1 MDKELTEMML
11 DYFVLLLWINIGLLF
26 LLLNTKNRLLLCCDL
41 LDITSECS
49 SLEELRQCYFKVTSE
64 NQSYIFYCIRFMVN
78 ALFFFGFFTFS
89 INSSRFIERGL
100 ILGSVVGAVLFNH
113 DNLKEFM
120 FENDIFNNTHL

>member
-1 MDKELTEMML
+1 MDKKLTEMML
-11 DYFVLLLWINIGLLF
+11 CYLFGLIL
-26 LLLNTKNRLLLCCDL
+26 LLLNTKKRLLLCCDL
-41 LDITSECS
+41 LNVTSECS
-49 SLEELRQCYFKVTSE
+49 SLEELRHCYFKVTSE
-64 NQSYIFYCIRFMVN
+64 NQSYIFYCIRFMMN

-120 FENDIFNNTHL
+120 FGNEIFNNTHL